1 MLNILF
7 SLFLFGMLVTL
18 SIRIFNKAVKE
29 GQPVTAQELALMIAL
44 CIGSLIALHR
54 GAYTLYGVSLD
65 IFIY

>member
-7 SLFLFGMLVTL
+7 SLFLFGMLVTG
-18 SIRIFNKAVKE
+18 SYKVYQKAVKE
-29 GQPVTAQELALMIAL
+29 GQPITAQELALLVAL

-65 IFIY
+65 LFY